1 MAFTNSSA
9 GVYDQ
14 DRDVSQRGSPVI
26 SSIACAVIESQRGS
40 TTDWVYVTDAQ
51 VLKEQFGVKNYSKYG
66 YGMHCA
72 EHTLAQTAMWIKR
85 AVNKDTAR
93 TAGAYL
99 SVDDTEALEPVI
111 KLVNWDN
118 GTNKPQGILGNPLDV
133 LGFTAADPGVRN
145 VMLYV
150 CANSPG
156 DWSKAISVRIR
167 PANPEGTAIGEFND
181 PTHFYLDV
189 FLNYTGSSSV
199 PVESYFCSRIY
210 ELDGEQNQ
218 MFVESRV
225 NSASKYIKV
234 KNNSLCPAVEIR
246 TTAIEKLDG
255 GEDGV
260 RPTVAEVNAAW
271 EGIEDTDQYAVQ
283 MLVAC
288 GYENEQIVR
297 RMNAVAEARGD
308 AITIQDLPFEMQEV
322 ARAVNWRRNIL
333 NLSSSYSAMYGPRGQ
348 ITDDVSGKKF
358 WCPIS
363 GLVAAQY
370 AYTDKNRAYYWA
382 PAGLNR
388 GQVKVTDLS
397 KKYTLQERNALKEAQ
412 INYVRR
418 IPGRGFVIMEQMT
431 LQNFASGF
439 QNVNVRRLVNGIK
452 SMIRK
457 AFLPSVFN
465 PADDFE
471 RKQLKNIV
479 DKEAAT
485 VKRGRGLYDWE
496 TICDSR
502 NNTPADIANNDI
514 KLDFVIDPSIPAS
527 RASLTADIR
536 SYGASIE
543 FQEN

>member
-26 SSIACAVIESQRGS
+26 SSIAAAVIESARGS
-40 TTDWVYVTDAQ
+40 TSEWIYVTDTQ
-51 VLKEQFGVKNYSKYG
+51 DLKEKFGDKNYSKYG

-72 EHTLAQTAMWIKR
+72 EHVLVQTAMWIKR
-85 AVNKDTAR
+85 AVNADTAR

-99 SVDDTEALEPVI
+99 SVDDSAALEPVI
-111 KLVNWDN
+111 KLVNFDD
-118 GTNKPQGILGNPLDV
+118 GTNKPQGVLGNPLDV
-133 LGFTAADPGVRN
+133 LGFNVNEPGVKN
-145 VMLYV
+145 ALLYV

-156 DWSKAISVRIR
+156 DWAGALTVLVR
-167 PANPEGTAIGEFND
+167 PANPEGTEVGEFND
-181 PTHFYLDV
+181 PTHFYLEV
-189 FLNYTGSSSV
+189 FLNYQGSASI
-199 PVESYFCSRIY
+199 PVESYLCSRKF
-210 ELDGEQNQ
+210 ELDGEGNQ

-225 NSASKYIKV
+225 NAFSQYIKV
-234 KNNSLCPAVEIR
+234 KNNSLCPPVEIR
-246 TTAIEKLDG
+246 TSAFERLDG
-255 GEDGV
+255 GADGV
-260 RPTVAEVNAAW
+260 RATVAEVSNAW
-271 EGIEDTDQYAVQ
+271 EGIDDTDQFAVQ
-283 MLVAC
+283 LLVGC
-288 GYENEQIVR
+288 GYENPIIHR
-297 RMNAVAEARGD
+297 RIDAVATARGD
-308 AITIQDLPFEMQEV
+308 AISVVDLPHEYEEV
-322 ARAVNWRRNIL
+322 SRAVNYRRNIL

-358 WCPIS
+358 FCPIS

-370 AYTDKNRAYYWA
+370 AYTDRVRAYYWA

-397 KKYTLQERNALKEAQ
+397 KKYSLRERNALEQAQ

-418 IPGRGFVIMEQMT
+418 IPGRGFVIMEQLT

-452 SMIRK
+452 AMIRR

-465 PADDFE
+465 PADDYE

-479 DKEAAT
+479 DAEAAT
-485 VKRGRGLYDWE
+485 VKRGRGLYEWE

-502 NNTPADIANNDI
+502 NNKPADIANNDI
-514 KLDFVIDPSIPAS
+514 NLDFVIDPSIPAR

-536 SYGASIE
+536 NFGSSIS

>member
-1 MAFTNSSA
+1 MDFTNTSA
-9 GVYDQ
+9 GVYDR
-14 DRDVSQRGSPVI
+14 DNDVSQRGSPVV
-26 SSIACAVIESQRGS
+26 SSIASAVIEAPRGS
-40 TTDWVYVTDAQ
+40 TSDWIYVTDKQ
-51 VLKEQFGVKNYSKYG
+51 VLREKFGIKNYSKYG
-66 YGMHCA
+66 FGMHCA

-85 AVNKDTAR
+85 AVNAATAR

-99 SVDDTEALEPVI
+99 SVDDTSALVPVV

-118 GTNKPQGILGNPLDV
+118 GTNKPQGVLGNPLDV
-133 LGFTAADPGVRN
+133 LGFTAADAGVKN
-145 VMLYV
+145 ALLYV

-156 DWSKAISVRIR
+156 EWSGIISVRIR
-167 PANPEGTAIGEFND
+167 PANPEGTEVGEFND

-189 FLNYTGSSSV
+189 FLNYKGSSSI

-210 ELDGEQNQ
+210 ELDGEGNQ
-218 MFVESRV
+218 MFVEARV
-225 NSASKYIKV
+225 NSQSNYIKV

-246 TTAIEKLDG
+246 TTTIERLDG
-255 GEDGV
+255 GEDGE
-260 RPTVAEVNAAW
+260 RATIAEINAAW
-271 EGIEDTDQYAVQ
+271 EGIEDTDQFAVQ

-297 RMNAVAEARGD
+297 RMNAVAESRGD
-308 AITIQDLPFEMQEV
+308 AITIQDLPFDMQEV

-333 NLSSSYSAMYGPRGQ
+333 NLSSSYSALYGPRGQ
-348 ITDDVSGKKF
+348 VTDDVSGKKF

-363 GLVAAQY
+363 GMVAAQY
-370 AYTDKNRAYYWA
+370 AYTDRVRAYYWA

-397 KKYTLQERNALKEAQ
+397 KKYSLPERNALEQAQ

-418 IPGRGFVIMEQMT
+418 IPGRGYVIMEQLT
-431 LQNFASGF
+431 LQTFASGF

-452 SMIRK
+452 AMIRK

-479 DKEAAT
+479 DAEART
-485 VKRGRGLYDWE
+485 VKQGRGLYDWE

-502 NNTPADIANNDI
+502 NNSPADIANNDI
-514 KLDFVIDPSIPAS
+514 NLDFVIDPSIPAR

-536 SYGASIE
+536 NFGSSIT
-543 FQEN
+543 FTEN

>member
-1 MAFTNSSA
+1 MAFTNTSA

-14 DRDVSQRGSPVI
+14 DRDVSQRGSPVV
-26 SSIACAVIESQRGS
+26 SSIASAVIESPRGS
-40 TTDWVYVTDAQ
+40 STEWVYVTDKQ
-51 VLKEQFGVKNYSKYG
+51 DLLEKFGTKNYSKYG

-72 EHTLAQTAMWIKR
+72 EHVLVQTAMWIKR
-85 AVNKDTAR
+85 AVNAATAR

-99 SVDDTEALEPVI
+99 SVDDLNAAEPVL

-118 GTNKPQGILGNPLDV
+118 GTNKPQGVLGDPLTT
-133 LGFTAADPGVRN
+133 LGFTAADAGVKN
-145 VMLYV
+145 ALLYV
-150 CANSPG
+150 CANSAG
-156 DWSKAISVRIR
+156 EWAKAISVRIR
-167 PANPEGTAIGEFND
+167 PANPEGTEVGEFND
-181 PTHFYLDV
+181 PYHFYLDV
-189 FLNYTGSSSV
+189 FVNYTGSSSI
-199 PVESYFCSRIY
+199 PVESYFCSRKY
-210 ELDGEQNQ
+210 ELDGEGNQ

-225 NSASKYIKV
+225 NAASKYIKV
-234 KNNSLCPAVEIR
+234 KNNSFCPDVQIR
-246 TTAIEKLDG
+246 TTAFEYLDG
-255 GEDGV
+255 GDDGA
-260 RPTVAEVNAAW
+260 RATTAEINAAW
-271 EGIEDTDQYAVQ
+271 DGIDDTDQYAVQ

-288 GYENEQIVR
+288 GYENEQVVR
-297 RMNAVAEARGD
+297 RMNAVAAARGD
-308 AITIQDLPFEMQEV
+308 AIAINDLPFEMQEV
-322 ARAVNWRRNIL
+322 SRAVNWRRNTL
-333 NLSSSYSAMYGPRGQ
+333 NLSSSYSALYGPRGQ

-370 AYTDKNRAYYWA
+370 AYTDRVRAYYWA

-397 KKYTLQERNALKEAQ
+397 KKYSLRERNALEQAQ

-452 SMIRK
+452 AMIRK

-479 DKEAAT
+479 DAEARS
-485 VKRGRGLYDWE
+485 VKQGRGLYDWE

-514 KLDFVIDPSIPAS
+514 NLDFVIDPSIPAK

-536 SYGASIE
+536 NFGSSIE

>member
-26 SSIACAVIESQRGS
+26 SSIAAAVIEAGRGS
-40 TTDWVYVTDAQ
+40 TSEWIYVTDKQ
-51 VLKEQFGVKNYSKYG
+51 DLQEKFGVKDYSKYG

-72 EHTLAQTAMWIKR
+72 EHVLAQTAMWIKR
-85 AVNKDTAR
+85 AVNAASAR

-99 SVDDTEALEPVI
+99 SVDDVAASEPVL
-111 KLVNWDN
+111 KLVNFDN
-118 GTNKPQGILGNPLDV
+118 GTNKPQGVLGNPLDV
-133 LGFTAADPGVRN
+133 LGFNANDAGVKN
-145 VMLYV
+145 ALLYV

-156 DWSKAISVRIR
+156 EWATAITIRVR
-167 PANPEGTAIGEFND
+167 PGNPEGTEIGEFND
-181 PTHFYLDV
+181 ATHFYLEV
-189 FLNYTGSSSV
+189 FLNYQGSASL
-199 PVESYFCSRIY
+199 PIESYLCSRKY
-210 ELDGEQNQ
+210 ELDGEGNQ

-225 NSASKYIKV
+225 NSFSQYIKV
-234 KNNSLCPAVEIR
+234 KNNPLCPAVEIR
-246 TTAIEKLDG
+246 TTTFEKLDG
-255 GEDGV
+255 GADGA
-260 RPTVAEVNAAW
+260 RATESEVINAW
-271 EGIEDTDQYAVQ
+271 EGIDDTDQYAVQ
-283 MLVAC
+283 MLVGC
-288 GYENEQIVR
+288 GQESPVVHR
-297 RMNAVAEARGD
+297 RQDAVAQTRGD
-308 AITIQDLPFEMQEV
+308 AISIIDLPHAFEEV
-322 ARAVNWRRNIL
+322 SRAVNYRRNIL

-348 ITDDVSGKKF
+348 ITDDISGKKF
-358 WCPIS
+358 MCPIS

-370 AYTDKNRAYYWA
+370 AYTDRVRAYYWA

-397 KKYTLQERNALKEAQ
+397 KKYSLRERNALQQAQ

-418 IPGRGFVIMEQMT
+418 IPGRGFVIMEQLT

-452 SMIRK
+452 AMIRK

-465 PADDFE
+465 PADDYE

-479 DKEAAT
+479 DAEAAS
-485 VKRGRGLYDWE
+485 VKRGRGLYEWE

-502 NNTPADIANNDI
+502 NNKPADIANNDI
-514 KLDFVIDPSIPAS
+514 NLDFVIDPSIPAS

-536 SYGASIE
+536 NAGSSIN

>member
-1 MAFTNSSA
+1 MAFTNTSA

-26 SSIACAVIESQRGS
+26 SSIAAAVIESARGS
-40 TTDWVYVTDAQ
+40 TSEWIYVTDKQ
-51 VLKEQFGVKNYSKYG
+51 ELQEKFGVKDYSKYG

-72 EHTLAQTAMWIKR
+72 EHILVQTAMWIKR
-85 AVNKDTAR
+85 AASAATAR

-99 SVDDTEALEPVI
+99 SVDDTAALEPVL
-111 KLVNWDN
+111 KLVNFDD
-118 GTNKPQGILGNPLDV
+118 GTNKPQGILGNPMDV
-133 LGFTAADPGVRN
+133 LGFNVSDAGVKN
-145 VMLYV
+145 ALLFV
-150 CANSPG
+150 CANSAG
-156 DWSKAISVRIR
+156 DWAGIITVRVR
-167 PANPEGTAIGEFND
+167 PSNQEGTEIGEFSD
-181 PTHFYLDV
+181 ATHFYLEV
-189 FLNYTGSSSV
+189 FLNYQGSASV
-199 PVESYFCSRIY
+199 PVESYLCSRKY
-210 ELDGEQNQ
+210 ELDGEGNQ

-225 NSASKYIKV
+225 NAFSQYIKV

-246 TTAIEKLDG
+246 TTAFERLDG
-255 GEDGV
+255 GADGD
-260 RPTVAEVNAAW
+260 RPTVTEVANAW
-271 EGIEDTDQYAVQ
+271 DGIDDTDQYAVQ
-283 MLVAC
+283 MLVGC
-288 GYENEQIVR
+288 GYESPIICR
-297 RMNAVAEARGD
+297 RMDTVAQTRGD
-308 AITIQDLPFEMQEV
+308 AISITDLPHEFEEV
-322 ARAVNWRRNIL
+322 SRAVNYRRNTL

-348 ITDDVSGKKF
+348 ITDDISGKKF
-358 WCPIS
+358 MCPIS

-370 AYTDKNRAYYWA
+370 AYTDRVRAYYWA

-397 KKYTLQERNALKEAQ
+397 KKYSLRERNALEQAQ

-418 IPGRGFVIMEQMT
+418 IPGRGFVIMEQLT

-452 SMIRK
+452 AMIRK

-465 PADDFE
+465 PADDYE

-479 DKEAAT
+479 DAEAAT
-485 VKRGRGLYDWE
+485 VKRGRGLYEWE

-502 NNTPADIANNDI
+502 NNKPADIANNDI
-514 KLDFVIDPSIPAS
+514 NLDFVIDPSIPAR

-536 SYGASIE
+536 NFGSSIA

>member
-246 TTAIEKLDG
+246 TTTIEKLDG